1 MTLHATRLHTNVR
14 VTQVMKQ
21 LEQVE
26 KELALARE
34 SVKCFSKK
42 VVFFRNKDKQTA
54 NRRCSV

>member
-42 VVFFRNKDKQTA
+42 VGFFRNKDKQTA

>member
-26 KELALARE
+26 KELVLIARE
-34 SVKCFSKK
+34 SVKCFSNK
-42 VVFFRNKDKQTA
+42 VVVFSK
-54 NRRCSV
+54 

>member
-42 VVFFRNKDKQTA
+42 VVFFSK
-54 NRRCSV
+54 

>member
-1 MTLHATRLHTNVR
+1 MRNKGELRANMTLHATRLHTNVR

-42 VVFFRNKDKQTA
+42 VVFFSK
-54 NRRCSV
+54 